1 MKVDMASAE
10 MIHVGTPIY
19 GLVER
24 NRAVH
29 RMLVDGSPSG
39 TGARTAPSPGRRR
52 GGPDDDYSAG
62 R

>member
-10 MIHVGTPIY
+10 MIHVGVRRLTPTY

-29 RMLVDGSPSG
+29 RMLVDGLALGYRRKDGSIA
-39 TGARTAPSPGRRR
+39 GAQARR
-52 GGPDDDYSAG
+52 AG
-62 R
+62 

>member
-19 GLVER
+19 GPVER

-29 RMLVDGSPSG
+29 WMLDDNVAVGYRRKDGSIA
-39 TGARTAPSPGRRR
+39 GAQARR
-52 GGPDDDYSAG
+52 AG
-62 R
+62 